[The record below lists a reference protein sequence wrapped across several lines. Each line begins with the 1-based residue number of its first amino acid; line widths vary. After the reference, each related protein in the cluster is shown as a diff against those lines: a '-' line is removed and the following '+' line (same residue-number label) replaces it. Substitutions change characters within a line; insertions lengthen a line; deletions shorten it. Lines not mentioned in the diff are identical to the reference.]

1 MATTSYESNK
11 NEYLLGFAS
20 TQQNQPE
27 QEQALPINPLRHEN
41 PYGVVMVDAAADIS
55 SAMAQHPRLR
65 VLPLAIQWPGRT
77 FMDKGLREKR
87 GELRHM
93 GRERLRTAQI
103 AAPSVEGLEYR
114 LYPNIAVNAD
124 WLIYIGSLRALN
136 DPAAAL
142 QTLLLQHLEEI
153 HELRRSRGLPADLQ
167 VLCLDGGSM
176 LSGPA
181 LQARVLLKKLDAGEP
196 VNQVAQTAAQMS
208 SMTRQW
214 LVPRYPGDMAATL
227 SRLANPA
234 LNPWVQACSSGINKL
249 WNPYPILS
257 SGPDGLHCMSRTKRW
272 RTAVAAVF
280 AHTEQSLL
288 EGGIQGTSMQISF
301 DGSIRELQA
310 WPEFARLRQQADHMQ
325 VRLHVTHMSLAGR
338 IWASSG
344 SLSLAL
350 MQAPANPADAEP
362 PARRLHAAHQLGWG

>member
-20 TQQNQPE
+20 TQQNRAE
-27 QEQALPINPLRHEN
+27 RELALPVNPQRHQN
-41 PYGVVMVDAAADIS
+41 PYGVVMVDAAADTS
-55 SAMAQHPRLR
+55 GAMTQNPRLR

-77 FMDKGLREKR
+77 YMDKGLREKR
-87 GELRHM
+87 SELRHL

-103 AAPSVEGLEYR
+103 AAPSIEGLEYR
-114 LYPNIAVNAD
+114 LYPNIVLNAD
-124 WLIYIGSLRALN
+124 WLIYVGSMRALS

-153 HELRRSRGLPADLQ
+153 HELRRSRGLPAELQ

-181 LQARVLLKKLDAGEP
+181 LQARILLKKLDAGEP
-196 VNQVAQTAAQMS
+196 VAEVAQFASQLAG
-208 SMTRQW
+208 MTHQW
-214 LVPRYPGDMAATL
+214 LVPRYPADLAATL

-234 LNPWVQACSSGINKL
+234 LTPWIQACSTGLSRF
-249 WNPYPILS
+249 WNPYPVLS
-257 SGPDGLHCMSRTKRW
+257 CDTDGLHCDSRAKRW
-272 RTAVAAVF
+272 RGAVSDVF
-280 AHTEQSLL
+280 AIAEKAL
-288 EGGIQGTSMQISF
+288 EDGGVHGTHLQISF
-301 DGSIRELQA
+301 DGSIRELQT
-310 WPEFARLRQQADHMQ
+310 WPEFMRLQKQADRMR

-350 MQAPANPADAEP
+350 VHAPQE
-362 PARRLHAAHQLGWG
+362 RTR

>member
-20 TQQNQPE
+20 TQQNRPE
-27 QEQALPINPLRHEN
+27 QEQALPINPLRHGN

-55 SAMAQHPRLR
+55 STMAQHPRLR

-87 GELRHM
+87 GELRHL

-124 WLIYIGSLRALN
+124 WLIYIGSMRVLS

-153 HELRRSRGLPADLQ
+153 HELRRSRGLPPELQ

-181 LQARVLLKKLDAGEP
+181 LQARILLKKLDAGEP
-196 VNQVAQTAAQMS
+196 VNLVAQTAAQMS
-208 SMTRQW
+208 SMTHQW
-214 LVPRYPGDMAATL
+214 VVPRFPRDMATTL
-227 SRLANPA
+227 STLGNPV
-234 LNPWVQACSSGINKL
+234 LNPWVQACSSGVHKL
-249 WNPYPILS
+249 WKPYPVLS
-257 SGPDGLHCMSRTKRW
+257 SQPDGLHCRSRARRW
-272 RTAVAAVF
+272 RHAVAEVF
-280 AHTEQSLL
+280 EHAEHSLQQ
-288 EGGIQGTSMQISF
+288 GGIQGTSLQISF
-301 DGSIRELQA
+301 DGSVRELQE
-310 WPEFARLRQQADHMQ
+310 WPEFMRLRQQADRMQ

-338 IWASSG
+338 IWASPG

-350 MQAPANPADAEP
+350 VQANANPA
-362 PARRLHAAHQLGWG
+362 

>member
-20 TQQNQPE
+20 TQQQRPE
-27 QEQALPINPLRHEN
+27 RELALPVNPQRQQN
-41 PYGVVMVDAAADIS
+41 PYGVVMVDAAADTS
-55 SAMAQHPRLR
+55 GAMTQNPRMR

-87 GELRHM
+87 SELRHLS
-93 GRERLRTAQI
+93 RERLRTAQI

-124 WLIYIGSLRALN
+124 WLIYIVSMRALS

-153 HELRRSRGLPADLQ
+153 HEMRRSRGLAPELQ

-196 VNQVAQTAAQMS
+196 AAQVAQAATQLAG
-208 SMTRQW
+208 MTQQW
-214 LVPRYPGDMAATL
+214 LVPRYPADLASTL

-234 LNPWVQACSSGINKL
+234 LAPWVQACSAGISRL

-257 SGPDGLHCMSRTKRW
+257 CDAQGLHCDARAKRW
-272 RTAVAAVF
+272 RTAVSEVF
-280 AHTEQSLL
+280 AIAEKALQD
-288 EGGIQGTSMQISF
+288 GGPQGTHLQISF

-310 WPEFARLRQQADHMQ
+310 WPEFARLRLQADRMQ

-350 MQAPANPADAEP
+350 IQAPGS
-362 PARRLHAAHQLGWG
+362 RRQA